1 MIDQLQYFIL
11 GSLICLLIFLKK
23 IIKLWLFG
31 LFLMLCIICEF
42 FGFESLTKYPA
53 AGMFFVVIIIFFEE
67 FFDAF

>member
-1 MIDQLQYFIL
+1 MI
-11 GSLICLLIFLKK
+11 IFLKK

-31 LFLMLCIICEF
+31 LFLMLCIVFEF